1 MVFEAAR
8 WKLEKGATIGLL
20 EQLIGSRTVGST
32 LTTQINLGKFN
43 ILGFVLLVLWAFS
56 PLGSQSVLRMLGT
69 QLEPV
74 YEASRVFYFDTDA
87 RSQLASDLPWSPESS
102 TNTATQSSYIR
113 TMYTSLFLA
122 SASSKRNPMDIWGN
136 VRIPNLDINDDDWHY
151 VPSGLTP
158 DSYSAFVGLPITNV
172 TTGNATFSLES
183 SYLHLECSKLT
194 RGERDSDIMTYYN
207 WSDPIA
213 WNPQPKP
220 NGTWY
225 GRNRTELQMPWAM
238 AVDRFVD
245 PYWSNRGNLSDRFN
259 ESWFVG
265 IDMIG
270 RPIVFENETNLD
282 AKPSNL
288 LFESGFSFRQNSY
301 AMGIKTECQVLQRYV
316 ESQVHCSRL
325 DLSAPQ
331 NCSVIA
337 QRLSRKKHGPEGITM
352 LSWEVV
358 WSRVSS
364 LPAILGGSRE
374 YPDIVMRY
382 INNPHIDE
390 IPATAT
396 EEDKNMFKSVSPEE
410 FGRRLAQVINT
421 YLLVGQVY
429 QSAIKA
435 DANFI
440 SNVTVPIQVSNLVEV
455 YTVHSSWMVLFILSC
470 AILLASGIVSAAFA
484 HLAIGPEIL
493 GYASSAVRDS
503 RYIDLPPE
511 FGEKEALD
519 VTKMMGQ
526 TKLKYG
532 FINSAAED
540 GQQLVGIGL
549 ESQIESIQKHSTSTS
564 SQERP

>member
-8 WKLEKGATIGLL
+8 WKLEKGATLGLL

-69 QLEPV
+69 RLEPM
-74 YEASRVFYFDTDA
+74 YETSKVFYFDTDA
-87 RSQLASDLPWSPESS
+87 HSQLASDLPWSPESS
-102 TNTATQSSYIR
+102 ANAATQSSFIR

-122 SASSKRNPMDIWGN
+122 SASSKKSPMDIWGN

-151 VPSGLTP
+151 VPSSPAP

-172 TTGNATFSLES
+172 TTGNATFFLES

-194 RGERDSDIMTYYN
+194 RAERDSDIITYYN
-207 WSDPIA
+207 WSEP
-213 WNPQPKP
+213 NSQPKP
-220 NGTWY
+220 NGTWH

-245 PYWSNRGNLSDRFN
+245 PYWSNKGNLSSRYN
-259 ESWFVG
+259 GSWFVG

-288 LFESGFSFRQNSY
+288 LFESGFAFRQHSY

-316 ESQVHCSRL
+316 ESQVHCLRL
-325 DLSAPQ
+325 DLSTPQ
-331 NCSVIA
+331 NCSVTA
-337 QRLSRKKHGPEGITM
+337 QRLSRKKHSPEDITM

-364 LPAILGGSRE
+364 LPVILGGSRE

-390 IPATAT
+390 VPSTAT
-396 EEDKNMFKSVSPEE
+396 EEDKNMFKSVSPEQ

-429 QSAIKA
+429 QSAMKA
-435 DANFI
+435 DANFV
-440 SNVTVPIQVSNLVEV
+440 SNVTVPIQVGNLVEV
-455 YTVHSSWMVLFILSC
+455 YTVHWSWMALFILSC

-511 FGEKEALD
+511 LGKKEALD
-519 VTKMMGQ
+519 VTKMIGQ
-526 TKLKYG
+526 KRLKYG

-540 GQQLVGIGL
+540 GRQLVGIGL
-549 ESQIESIQKHSTSTS
+549 ESQIEGIHKHSTSTLS
-564 SQERP
+564 